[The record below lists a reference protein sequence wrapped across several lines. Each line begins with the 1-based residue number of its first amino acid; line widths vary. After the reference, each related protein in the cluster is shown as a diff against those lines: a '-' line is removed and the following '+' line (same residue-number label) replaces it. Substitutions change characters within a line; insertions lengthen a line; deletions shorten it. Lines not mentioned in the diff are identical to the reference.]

1 MGTKQDRVTVRFD
14 GETMAQLE
22 GLAEA
27 KNMPVAG
34 VVRAACDLY
43 IKDQKL
49 GAELEGVEARLAA
62 SIVRT
67 QDEIDQLGKRVAKA
81 IYRAGDDIQLVIALI
96 DQLARFQFI
105 TTPEVIDHD
114 AANAVGNR
122 RHEGFISELHKAF
135 SSRKRKAVISTQL
148 EEMGEAPAEQ
158 PGDTGLE
165 MVDSDEIQGEDSPG
179 DGRLRLTVPFAEKD
193 RAKAAG
199 AVWDKE
205 AKAFFAP
212 PGADLAALQEWMPKE

>member
-105 TTPEVIDHD
+105 ATPEVIDQE
-114 AANAVGNR
+114 AALAVGNR
-122 RHEGFISELHKAF
+122 RHEGFIAELHKAF
-135 SSRKRKAVISTQL
+135 SSRKRKAVISTRL
-148 EEMGEAPAEQ
+148 EEMGETPAEQ
-158 PGDTGLE
+158 PGETGLE
-165 MVDSDEIQGEDSPG
+165 MVDSEDLTDEEKAG
-179 DGRLRLTVPFAEKD
+179 DFP
-193 RAKAAG
+193 
-199 AVWDKE
+199 
-205 AKAFFAP
+205 AF
-212 PGADLAALQEWMPKE
+212 GVIRR

>member
-105 TTPEVIDHD
+105 ATPEVIDQE
-114 AANAVGNR
+114 AALAVGNR

-135 SSRKRKAVISTQL
+135 SSRKRKAVISTKL
-148 EEMGEAPAEQ
+148 DEMDEAPPEEE
-158 PGDTGLE
+158 TGLV
-165 MVDSDEIQGEDSPG
+165 MVDADEAGGEDSPG
-179 DGRLRLTVPFAEKD
+179 DARLLLTVPFVDKD

-212 PGADLAALQEWMPKE
+212 AGADLAALQEWMPKE

>member
-22 GLAEA
+22 GLADA

-105 TTPEVIDHD
+105 ATPEVIDQE
-114 AANAVGNR
+114 AALAVGNR

-135 SSRKRKAVISTQL
+135 SSRKRKAVISTKL
-148 EEMGEAPAEQ
+148 DEMGEAPAEEE
-158 PGDTGLE
+158 TGLV
-165 MVDSDEIQGEDSPG
+165 MVDADEAGGEDSPG
-179 DGRLRLTVPFAEKD
+179 DTRLLLTVPFADKD

-212 PGADLAALQEWMPKE
+212 AGADLAALQEWMPKE

>member
-96 DQLARFQFI
+96 DQLAKFSFFA
-105 TTPEVIDHD
+105 TPEVIDQE
-114 AANAVGNR
+114 AAAAVGNR
-122 RHEGFISELHKAF
+122 RHAAFISELHKAF
-135 SSRKRKAVISTQL
+135 SSRKRKAVISSKL
-148 EEMGEAPAEQ
+148 EEMADDQAEEE
-158 PGDTGLE
+158 TGLVMAE
-165 MVDSDEIQGEDSPG
+165 SDEAEGEDSAG
-179 DGRLRLTVPFAEKD
+179 NNRLRLTVPFADKD

-212 PGADLAALQEWMPKE
+212 AGADLAALQEWMPKE

>member
-22 GLAEA
+22 GLADA

-67 QDEIDQLGKRVAKA
+67 QGEIDQLGKRVAKA

-96 DQLARFQFI
+96 DQLAKFQFI
-105 TTPEVIDHD
+105 ATPEVIDQE
-114 AANAVGNR
+114 AALAVGNR
-122 RHEGFISELHKAF
+122 RHEGFIAELHKAF
-135 SSRKRKAVISTQL
+135 SSRKRKAVISSKL
-148 EEMGEAPAEQ
+148 EEMGDDQAEEE
-158 PGDTGLE
+158 TGLV
-165 MVDSDEIQGEDSPG
+165 MVDADEAGGEDSPG
-179 DGRLRLTVPFAEKD
+179 AARLLLTVPFPDKD

-212 PGADLAALQEWMPKE
+212 AGADLAALQEWMPKE